1 VQATVPTADQP
12 CWVIAALEMVATRI
26 EDLWPSQEKVAAR
39 QVVVTYATPGEIEH
53 QRTRPSRARQLRT
66 AGTWSSRR
74 PRLILLHAP
83 YVTGFRQ
90 EVILQGPL
98 ADAMALG
105 GRTMDPAGGGVVGAA
120 RRCTA
125 DGPLRTD
132 KR

>member
-1 VQATVPTADQP
+1 VQATVATADQP
-12 CWVIAALEMVATRI
+12 CWGIAALEKVATRI

-39 QVVVTYATPGEIEH
+39 QVVVTYVTPRSSINVPGLRGH
-53 QRTRPSRARQLRT
+53 VSCARRARGRVVGLD
-66 AGTWSSRR
+66 
-74 PRLILLHAP
+74 LILLHAP

-120 RRCTA
+120 RRCTD